1 MPALIII
8 SVILVIISI
17 LASVLAT
24 YFSENHINETKQ
36 GLIEVITEKRQ
47 TTLVYFF
54 VYLLFSI
61 VCVFFY
67 SKKGLAVVELL
78 QAAIIWDLVLV
89 IAVVDHKTKKIPNT
103 AILFAL
109 IVRLAFITIKVL
121 FSPTD
126 LKFVVFQSILGMFVG
141 GFIILACLLISR
153 GGVGAGD
160 FKLFAILGLYYGLS
174 GIIQIMMYSLFFA
187 AIYSVA
193 MLISRKAKLKST
205 MAMAPFILCGL
216 SLYLFFSAVME

>member
-1 MPALIII
+1 MPDLIII
-8 SVILVIISI
+8 SVILFLVSIS
-17 LASVLAT
+17 ASVLAS
-24 YFSENHINETKQ
+24 YFNENYIHETKQ
-36 GLIEVITEKRQ
+36 GIIEVITTKRK

-67 SKKGLAVVELL
+67 SKKNLTVVELL
-78 QAAIIWDLVLV
+78 QASIIWDLVLA
-89 IAVVDHKTKKIPNT
+89 IAIVDRKTKKIPNT

-109 IVRLAFITIKVL
+109 VVRIVFITIKAF

-126 LKFVVFQSILGMFVG
+126 FKFVVFQSVLGMFVG

-187 AIYSVA
+187 AIYSVV

-216 SLYLFFSAVME
+216 SVFLFFSAVME

>member
-1 MPALIII
+1 MPAIII
-8 SVILVIISI
+8 LSVLFLVLSI
-17 LASVLAT
+17 FSSVLAS
-24 YFSENHINETKQ
+24 YYNENYIHETKQ
-36 GLIEVITEKRQ
+36 GLIEVITKKKQ
-47 TTLVYFF
+47 TTLFYFF
-54 VYLLFSI
+54 VYILFSV

-67 SKKGLAVVELL
+67 SRKHLPTVDLL
-78 QAAIIWDLVLV
+78 QAAILWYIVLA
-89 IAVVDHKTKKIPNT
+89 IAVVDLKIKKIPNS
-103 AILFAL
+103 AVLLAL
-109 IVRLAFITIKVL
+109 IIRIVFIFINAIV
-121 FSPTD
+121 SPTD
-126 LKFVVFQSILGMFVG
+126 FKYIAFQSILGMVVG

-187 AIYSVA
+187 AIYSVV

-216 SLYLFFSAVME
+216 SVFLFFSAVME